1 MSTKT
6 KKIGAGVGVMIFSD
20 GKILLGKRHQDPQKA
35 SSLLHGEGTWTMPG
49 GKLDFGESF
58 EQGAC
63 REVFEETGI
72 KLSEEKL
79 KVISVS
85 NDIVEDAHFITIG
98 LFCDNFDGEPKVME
112 PDEIVEWKWF
122 LLDNLP
128 DKIFFPSEKILKNY
142 LDGKFYKY

>member
-1 MSTKT
+1 MSINT
-6 KKIGAGVGVMIFSD
+6 KKIGAGVGVMFFRN
-20 GKILLGKRHQDPQKA
+20 GKVLLGRRHQDPQKA
-35 SSLLHGEGTWTMPG
+35 DSELHGEGTWTMPG

-63 REVFEETGI
+63 REVFEETGM
-72 KLSEEKL
+72 KLSKENL

-98 LFCDNFDGEPKVME
+98 LFCDNFNGEPKVME

-122 LLDNLP
+122 ALDNLP
-128 DKIFFPSEKILKNY
+128 SPIFFPSEKILKNY
-142 LDGKFYKY
+142 LNGKFYKY